1 MASKQERDAR
11 LDELATATTEWANS
25 ERTRLKKQVTLSK
38 RMLKGRTGAE
48 RLNNTSVTTANVLL
62 VDEIQQYLAGA

>member
-1 MASKQERDAR
+1 MATQEERNAR
-11 LDELATATTEWANS
+11 LDELATATKEWATS
-25 ERTRLKKQVTLSK
+25 ERARLNKQVTLSK

-62 VDEIQQYLAGA
+62 VDEINQYLAGT